1 MESSRII
8 LVAPGLR
15 TLARPGWR
23 AGLATALAAVA
34 GQPHLWLL
42 GMVGF
47 LLRGGVL
54 LLAVPIVVLPTQ
66 VEARLLIGNYL
77 GSTGFTA
84 GFWVLL
90 AGVAVFA
97 AVISVAVLLVLAWS
111 ELCACE
117 RLMEDPETAAH
128 AASEPIALSRAAR
141 NRLVL
146 RLFGVQ
152 ALTFV
157 ALLASAA
164 PIASAV
170 GQTAFAEIVRP
181 SSSSSIYER
190 VLGGVGEPLFLFL
203 LALVLIEMVSALTTR
218 ELLFRATGRRGHPG
232 SRRLWLLPA
241 IGSALARPVISPVR
255 TLGTAAL
262 GWVATAAVLAP
273 AFWALS
279 IAWQAVRGAF
289 LTSVGFSDGAEVLG
303 MALVAL
309 AMSAAFILA
318 IALAGFA
325 SALRGALWSVERLR

>member
-1 MESSRII
+1 MESPRI

-23 AGLATALAAVA
+23 AGLTTALAAVT

-54 LLAVPIVVLPTQ
+54 LLALPIVVLPTQ
-66 VEARLLIGNYL
+66 VEARLLLGNYL
-77 GSTGFTA
+77 GSTGFTS

-90 AGVAVFA
+90 AAAAVFA
-97 AVISVAVLLVLAWS
+97 AVLSVVVLLVLART
-111 ELCACE
+111 ELCAFE
-117 RLMEDPETAAH
+117 RL
-128 AASEPIALSRAAR
+128 ASEPTALSGVAR
-141 NRLVL
+141 NRLFL
-146 RLFGVQ
+146 RLFGIQVL
-152 ALTFV
+152 AFV

-164 PIASAV
+164 PLASAA

-181 SSSSSIYER
+181 SSSSSIYDR
-190 VLGGVGEPLFLFL
+190 VLGGIGDPLFLFL
-203 LALVLIEMVSALTTR
+203 VCLVLIEMVSALSTR
-218 ELLFRATGRRGHPG
+218 ELLARARGWRGH
-232 SRRLWLLPA
+232 SRQRRLWLLPA
-241 IGSALARPVISPVR
+241 VGSALARPIVSPLR

-262 GWVATAAVLAP
+262 GWVATAAVLLP

-325 SALRGALWSVERLR
+325 SALRGALWSVDRLR

>member
-1 MESSRII
+1 MESSRI

-15 TLARPGWR
+15 TLARAGWR
-23 AGLATALAAVA
+23 AGLTTALAAVA
-34 GQPHLWLL
+34 GQPRLWLF

-54 LLAVPIVVLPTQ
+54 LLAVPIVILPTQ

-77 GSTGFTA
+77 GSTGFTS

-90 AGVAVFA
+90 GAAAVCAAVF
-97 AVISVAVLLVLAWS
+97 SVAVLVVLART
-111 ELCACE
+111 ELAAF
-117 RLMEDPETAAH
+117 ETFQ
-128 AASEPIALSRAAR
+128 PTALSRDAR
-141 NRLVL
+141 VRLSL
-146 RLFGVQ
+146 RLFGIQV
-152 ALTFV
+152 LTLV

-164 PIASAV
+164 PLASAV

-190 VLGGVGEPLFLFL
+190 VLGGVGAPLFFFVV
-203 LALVLIEMVSALTTR
+203 ALVLIEMVSALATR
-218 ELLFRATGRRGHPG
+218 EVLVRATGGRRQAG

-241 IGSALARPVISPVR
+241 IGLALARPVVSPLR

-262 GWVATAAVLAP
+262 GWVVTAAVLLP
-273 AFWALS
+273 ALWAIS

-289 LTSVGFSDGAEVLG
+289 LTAVGFSDSAEVLG
-303 MALVAL
+303 MILVAL
-309 AMSAAFILA
+309 ALAAAFVLA

-325 SALRGALWSVERLR
+325 SALRAALWSVERLR